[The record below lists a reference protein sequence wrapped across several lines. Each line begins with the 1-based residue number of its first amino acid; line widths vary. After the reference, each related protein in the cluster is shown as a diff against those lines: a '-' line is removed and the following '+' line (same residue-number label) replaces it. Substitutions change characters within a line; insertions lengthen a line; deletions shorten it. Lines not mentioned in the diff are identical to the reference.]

1 MVEVRVG
8 RLRVN
13 SSVKAADPASP
24 DVAFG
29 VAVHAFGRGTFI
41 VSAYGDVD
49 LVTAP
54 ELEQELLE
62 TVNEGARRI
71 VVDLTGTTFFDSSG
85 VHALMRT
92 GDRLQSR
99 GLQFG
104 IVCANPRIKRI
115 LEITGI
121 DQAVGIHATIEN
133 AIGPREPRRQPRS
146 WFRSGRGT
154 VDLYA

>member
-13 SSVKAADPASP
+13 SRVKPADPGSP

-29 VAVHAFGRGTFI
+29 VAVHAFGRGTFV
-41 VSAYGDVD
+41 VSTYGDVD
-49 LVTAP
+49 LATAP

-62 TVNEGARRI
+62 TVDEGARQV
-71 VVDLTGTTFFDSSG
+71 VVDLTATTFFDSSG
-85 VHALMRT
+85 VHALMRA
-92 GDRLQSR
+92 GDWLQSR

-104 IVCANPRIKRI
+104 IVCANPRIRRI

-121 DQAVGIHATIEN
+121 DQAVGVHATIET
-133 AIGPREPRRQPRS
+133 AIGPREPRSRLRS
-146 WFRSGRGT
+146 WFRSDPGT